1 MINIGNFNIYPN
13 DIDYVKLEQQ
23 GLCKDGNLNDT
34 YFKLYNT
41 YLSLFYDILN
51 DNGLNSFDNDLENS
65 NLHFNQVEKE
75 DMDMYQSNS
84 IFKYFYVRN
93 NLYLEK
99 LSNEDIENLL
109 SNDSNKKDIAL
120 RTFKD
125 IINIDDGYK
134 VCYGPDTDN
143 FWYDSDILV
152 LGFRFLEFSDNGLS
166 DEAWEE
172 EFYKKRT
179 YLNNMFSSLEASLT
193 EKLGLKVKIC
203 EYDEYSIIN
212 NKNIEK

>member
-1 MINIGNFNIYPN
+1 MKRQEKGITLVALVVTIIVLLILAGVAINMVLGENGYKVSKEGGSNIL
-13 DIDYVKLEQQ
+13 V
-23 GLCKDGNLNDT
+23 NL
-34 YFKLYNT
+34 
-41 YLSLFYDILN
+41 
-51 DNGLNSFDNDLENS
+51 
-65 NLHFNQVEKE
+65 
-75 DMDMYQSNS
+75 
-84 IFKYFYVRN
+84 RN

-109 SNDSNKKDIAL
+109 SNDSNKKDIVL

-152 LGFRFLEFSDNGLS
+152 LGFRFLEFNDNGLS

-212 NKNIEK
+212 NKSIEK

>member
-1 MINIGNFNIYPN
+1 
-13 DIDYVKLEQQ
+13 
-23 GLCKDGNLNDT
+23 
-34 YFKLYNT
+34 
-41 YLSLFYDILN
+41 
-51 DNGLNSFDNDLENS
+51 
-65 NLHFNQVEKE
+65 
-75 DMDMYQSNS
+75 MYQSNS

-109 SNDSNKKDIAL
+109 SNDSNKKDIVL

>member
-1 MINIGNFNIYPN
+1 MNDFLNF
-13 DIDYVKLEQQ
+13 
-23 GLCKDGNLNDT
+23 
-34 YFKLYNT
+34 
-41 YLSLFYDILN
+41 S
-51 DNGLNSFDNDLENS
+51 LNSLNLLDNQIHDNIKGSFVDNFIHELQNYLELQTSDKILENLPENS

-109 SNDSNKKDIAL
+109 SNDSNKKDIVL